1 MAFRQARNRVVNF
14 IPGELGE
21 SIVGQLVD
29 VRITESLDYTL
40 RGDLV
45 ASIDTIAKAS

>member
-1 MAFRQARNRVVNF
+1 MA
-14 IPGELGE
+14 
-21 SIVGQLVD
+21 D

-45 ASIDTIAKAS
+45 ANLDTIAKAS